1 MFILL
6 LIWALIG
13 IAIAWLVAK
22 KGGGSAGLPL
32 AYFLGLSLIHTPGA
46 LLYLDG
52 DDFSLMASLTRV
64 GFTETIIGMAAFL
77 GGVIIAGYAFELKPA
92 QTADTSVRDSDLRRL
107 SALNR
112 LALAYLC
119 TGCVA
124 FFVVMPIV
132 AGIGYD
138 YCRYCVARLPH
149 DYWGLSSELGCD
161 ENR

>member
-52 DDFSLMASLTRV
+52 DDFSLMAS
-64 GFTETIIGMAAFL
+64 AD
-77 GGVIIAGYAFELKPA
+77 AGRFYRNNHRNGCF
-92 QTADTSVRDSDLRRL
+92 SRRRDNRRI
-107 SALNR
+107 
-112 LALAYLC
+112 C
-119 TGCVA
+119 
-124 FFVVMPIV
+124 F
-132 AGIGYD
+132 
-138 YCRYCVARLPH
+138 
-149 DYWGLSSELGCD
+149 
-161 ENR
+161 